1 MMLPLPG
8 VLLATTT
15 VAAAAAAAAA
25 PPGGAFPPELIIGEC
40 SLPTAKGWSLSDSG
54 ELKQGGLCATCSN
67 PPSNGGFVYM
77 AACGGGLPWQS
88 WAFNKSHWEQSAPN
102 ASLSIM
108 LPAETGSTADYGFSY
123 DKTTDRAN
131 MQPGGSNK
139 TALIQIFDIGPQGR
153 FPGECKGNNNCNF
166 VFDSSSGALRT
177 FHGLCL
183 AVQPHTPP
191 PPSPPSAPAPP
202 PFAGHCNSS
211 DICFS
216 WALGSSMVL
225 QRAPAKAAVYG
236 TLAGAASSAVI
247 SVTVQR
253 FVDGRPTGS
262 PYSVAATVVAGAGG
276 NATWKAFLKPTAAG
290 GPGSYTIT
298 AKCTSGCSGTAQ
310 ISDVVFGDVWYL
322 LRQIFLCHLS
332 DPETLFGGAGT
343 APARAT
349 WRCPCFTRSPATN
362 RATPCSPA
370 RALTSESTG

>member
-1 MMLPLPG
+1 MLLSAMLLPLPG
-8 VLLATTT
+8 LTG
-15 VAAAAAAAAA
+15 AA
-25 PPGGAFPPELIIGEC
+25 PPAFPPELIIGEC
-40 SLPTAKGWSLSDSG
+40 SLPTAKGWSLSAG
-54 ELKQGGLCATCSN
+54 GALKQAGKCATCSN

-77 AACGGGLPWQS
+77 AACGGGPWQS

-108 LPAETGSTADYGFSY
+108 LPAEPGSTADYGFSY

-236 TLAGAASSAVI
+236 TLAGAASSAI

-253 FVDGRPTGS
+253 LVDGRPTGS
-262 PYSVAATVVAGAGG
+262 PYTVPATVVAGAGG

-290 GPGSYTIT
+290 EPGSYTIT
-298 AKCTSGCSGTAQ
+298 AKCASGCSGTAQ
-310 ISDVVFGDVWYL
+310 ISDVVFGDVWY
-322 LRQIFLCHLS
+322 REHSTPPNLS
-332 DPETLFGGAGT
+332 L
-343 APARAT
+343 
-349 WRCPCFTRSPATN
+349 SPF
-362 RATPCSPA
+362 
-370 RALTSESTG
+370 